1 MLIFRR
7 EKKPHHTELRLEKYW
22 DDHSAAEHYRLV
34 EYNFDKKD
42 RLIKD
47 SEYSWRG
54 SGDKKWADVTSRH
67 YGIKVTPPL
76 LDEKEY

>member
-1 MLIFRR
+1 MSIFRR

-22 DDHSAAEHYRLV
+22 DDYSAEEFYRLV
-34 EYNFDKKD
+34 EYRFDKKD

-47 SEYSWRG
+47 FEYIYRG
-54 SGDKKWADVTSRH
+54 HGNKKWADATARH